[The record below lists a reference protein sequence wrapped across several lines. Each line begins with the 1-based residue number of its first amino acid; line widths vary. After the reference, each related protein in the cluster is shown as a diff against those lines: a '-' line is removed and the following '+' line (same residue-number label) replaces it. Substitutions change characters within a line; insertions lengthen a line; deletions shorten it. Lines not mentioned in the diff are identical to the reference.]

1 MQINKTKN
9 AARNLAFGS
18 IQKVVNIIMPF
29 ITRTAM
35 LYFLGAEYLGLNS
48 LFTSVLQVLNL
59 AELGVGSAMIFSMYK
74 PIAEDDNE
82 TICALM
88 RLYKIYYRIIG
99 IVILIAGVCIT
110 PFISHLIKQDV
121 PQNINIYVLYL
132 LNLGSTVLS
141 YWLFAY
147 KNIINAIFVSK
158 MYPQYEA
165 KGDLPKEKIKDI
177 NQRVRDLF
185 TAKVGGTVVNSADS
199 IVISAFMGLTAL
211 AMYNNYYYIMNSVI
225 MFVYMIFTAIGAGV
239 GHSLVTA
246 SLDKNYKDF
255 NTLTF
260 IVSWICGFCISC
272 FYSLY
277 QPFMKIWVGEKLM
290 FNNIVVMMF
299 CAYFYLYIVC
309 GIFSTYK
316 DSAGIWH
323 EDRYRP
329 LIGAVVN
336 LALNVMFVK
345 TYGVYAILM
354 STIISYLIINI
365 PWLIYNVFHLLFKVN
380 PLKYLGRLFVYTCV
394 SLVACYIT
402 SLCTRLILIEGL
414 VGLILKLVVCIV
426 ISNLVML
433 ICYFKNNELT
443 NCIGI
448 VKRIIKR

>member
-1 MQINKTKN
+1 
-9 AARNLAFGS
+9 
-18 IQKVVNIIMPF
+18 
-29 ITRTAM
+29 
-35 LYFLGAEYLGLNS
+35 
-48 LFTSVLQVLNL
+48 
-59 AELGVGSAMIFSMYK
+59 
-74 PIAEDDNE
+74 
-82 TICALM
+82 
-88 RLYKIYYRIIG
+88 
-99 IVILIAGVCIT
+99 
-110 PFISHLIKQDV
+110 
-121 PQNINIYVLYL
+121 
-132 LNLGSTVLS
+132 
-141 YWLFAY
+141 
-147 KNIINAIFVSK
+147 
-158 MYPQYEA
+158 
-165 KGDLPKEKIKDI
+165 
-177 NQRVRDLF
+177 
-185 TAKVGGTVVNSADS
+185 
-199 IVISAFMGLTAL
+199 
-211 AMYNNYYYIMNSVI
+211 
-225 MFVYMIFTAIGAGV
+225 
-239 GHSLVTA
+239 
-246 SLDKNYKDF
+246 
-255 NTLTF
+255 
-260 IVSWICGFCISC
+260 
-272 FYSLY
+272 
-277 QPFMKIWVGEKLM
+277 
-290 FNNIVVMMF
+290 MF